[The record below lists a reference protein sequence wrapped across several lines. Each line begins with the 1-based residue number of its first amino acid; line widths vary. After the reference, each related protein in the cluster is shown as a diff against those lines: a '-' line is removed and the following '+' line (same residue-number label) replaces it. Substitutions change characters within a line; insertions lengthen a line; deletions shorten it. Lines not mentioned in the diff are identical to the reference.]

1 MMTQILISLLLL
13 PIMLGSLNILS
24 RKWWLSYYITL
35 TTTILTSI
43 AAACILM
50 HVLKFGEMNYYF
62 GGWLPPI
69 GIALKI
75 NSLSALFLNVISGAA
90 FFTCLYGKNILC
102 NEVDEKRIPL
112 LCSIF
117 LICLAGLFGIILT
130 NDFFNLYVFIEIA
143 SLSTYAL
150 VSIGYNR
157 SASKSAFYYLIAGTI
172 GATFILLGI
181 GFLYS
186 SSGTLN
192 MTDFTNQFSKFENL
206 MTIKIGSCLMLI
218 GLFIKCGLFPLH
230 SWMVDA
236 YRNSNSFI
244 LTFIGS
250 ISTKVYIVVVIKLI
264 YFVFTPH
271 YILSESPIQNYMFV
285 CGVLAIVIGAS
296 AAIHQN
302 DFRSML
308 VFSSV
313 SQIGFI
319 FIAVAIGTSSA
330 LASAIILIISHVIA
344 KLALFMISSDIY
356 HQKRSYHISVL
367 YSMSKESPYSLAL
380 FIANAGSLVGIPL
393 TAGFI
398 GKFTLIITLAESK
411 LWVLIAVVAFGSF
424 VTFKYLWRFFEIFT
438 ANKKKPAPSV
448 ANNSLCKIVAGF
460 LTVVNIL
467 LGMSYTTVVELVNK
481 LVNLIN

>member
-24 RKWWLSYYITL
+24 RRGWLSYYITL
-35 TTTILTSI
+35 LTTTLTSV

-50 HVLKFGEMNYYF
+50 HVMEFGEMHYYF

-69 GIALKI
+69 GIALRI
-75 NSLSALFLNVISGAA
+75 NLLSALFLNVISGAA
-90 FFTCLYGKNILC
+90 FFTCLYGKNILY
-102 NEVDEKRIPL
+102 NEINEKKIPL

-192 MTDFTNQFSKFENL
+192 MTDFTNQLSKFENVII
-206 MTIKIGSCLMLI
+206 IKVASYLMLI

-236 YRNSNSFI
+236 YRNSNSFV

-250 ISTKVYIVVVIKLI
+250 ISTKAYIVVLLKLI
-264 YFVFTPH
+264 YFVFMPY
-271 YILSESPIQNYMFV
+271 YILGETPIQNFMFV
-285 CGVLAIVIGAS
+285 CGVLAIVVGAS

-308 VFSSV
+308 AFSSV

-319 FIAVAIGTSSA
+319 FIAVATGTNTA

-344 KLALFMISSDIY
+344 KLSLFMISSDIY
-356 HQKRSYHISVL
+356 YQKRSYHISVL
-367 YSMSKESPYSLAL
+367 YSISKESPFTLAL
-380 FIANAGSLVGIPL
+380 FIANAGSLIGIPL

-398 GKFTLIITLAESK
+398 GKFTLIIALAESK

-438 ANKKKPAPSV
+438 ADKKTPAPSI
-448 ANNSLCKIVAGF
+448 ASNNLCKIVAGF
-460 LTVVNIL
+460 LTAVNIL
-467 LGMSYTTVVELVNK
+467 IGVSYTTVVELVNK
-481 LVNLIN
+481 IVNLIN